1 MTFHVE
7 NYPGF
12 PESITGPDLVDR
24 MTEQAKKFGAEIDE
38 RTVTGV
44 DLSSRPYRLMIDDE
58 EIVARSVI
66 IATGS
71 NNRLLGLESEA
82 RFMGRGVFVCATC
95 DAVIYEDLKVVA
107 VGGGDSALQEALDI
121 AKYAR
126 EVEIV
131 HRGKKFTASNYL
143 KEEVLKNEKIKLR
156 FNAVVE
162 EILGDDL
169 DPVLSEH
176 CEQLANADGIVLIHP
191 NWWGMPPAILKGWV
205 DRVVRPEVAY
215 RFEEDDSGEG
225 IPVGLLKAKAAVV
238 FNTSNTPEKREQ
250 EVFGDPLENLWKN
263 CIFDLCGVKE
273 FHRRNF
279 EVVVTSTEEK
289 RKGWLAEAAALVER
303 TFP

>member
-1 MTFHVE
+1 MNVLVILAH
-7 NYPGF
+7 P
-12 PESITGPDLVDR
+12 TGGSFNHAIAETVVNTL
-24 MTEQAKKFGAEIDE
+24 EQ
-38 RTVTGV
+38 
-44 DLSSRPYRLMIDDE
+44 
-58 EIVARSVI
+58 
-66 IATGS
+66 
-71 NNRLLGLESEA
+71 
-82 RFMGRGVFVCATC
+82 MGHSGVFH
-95 DAVIYEDLKVVA
+95 DL
-107 VGGGDSALQEALDI
+107 
-121 AKYAR
+121 YA
-126 EVEIV
+126 ES
-131 HRGKKFTASNYL
+131 FDP
-143 KEEVLKNEKIKLR
+143 VLPS
-156 FNAVVE
+156 E

-176 CEQLANADGIVLIHP
+176 CEQLASADGIVLIHP

-225 IPVGLLKAKAAVV
+225 VPVGLLKAKAAVV